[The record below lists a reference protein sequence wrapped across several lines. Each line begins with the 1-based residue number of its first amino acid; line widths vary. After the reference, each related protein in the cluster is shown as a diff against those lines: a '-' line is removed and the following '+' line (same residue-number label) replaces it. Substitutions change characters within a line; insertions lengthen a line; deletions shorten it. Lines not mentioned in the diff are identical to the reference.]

1 MTLRVPFRPAGVV
14 SAPQDASAFAGNF
27 YIPNVSEGAGGRMLS
42 MEIPKETDFS
52 LAISFIGTHYVLL
65 PL

>member
-1 MTLRVPFRPAGVV
+1 MRSVPFCRSGDRDTGRLRLRQQVV
-14 SAPQDASAFAGNF
+14 HSK
-27 YIPNVSEGAGGRMLS
+27 PNLSDDVGGSMLS